1 MVPPGDARRKR
12 LDEPVEER
20 VYGANARTSVRSGS
34 RDHAGPG
41 LRGMMTKRS
50 RNEREQRATESVRM
64 VEVQRAW
71 EASIPA
77 SVASEFA
84 RGVEAAR
91 ARGPLPKPPDM
102 APGTA
107 PRPPRPG
114 REPKVKEEATPRR
127 RY

>member
-1 MVPPGDARRKR
+1 
-12 LDEPVEER
+12 
-20 VYGANARTSVRSGS
+20 
-34 RDHAGPG
+34 
-41 LRGMMTKRS
+41 MTKRS

-77 SVASEFA
+77 PVASEFTRA
-84 RGVEAAR
+84 VEAAR

-102 APGTA
+102 EPGTL

-114 REPKVKEEATPRR
+114 REPKVKEETGPRR